1 MRYALKKLSML
12 PVLMLF
18 VTFTCYQMMRTI
30 GTPDEIARGILNLNW
45 TEQGA
50 KDLIREL
57 RLDKNPLEGYLLW
70 LGDALRG
77 DFGTSYQTRESV
89 WAYLKPTYPAS
100 IQLMIMSIVL
110 ALIISMP
117 LAIWSAYRPGSLA
130 DRLISAMAF
139 GFLSTPGFVVGIAL
153 LFFVAL
159 GTRVGG
165 ITIIPANVFPT
176 GNHVPF
182 TENPFQSIRH
192 LFLPALSLAIGLTA
206 NYMRILRT
214 DMVATLQEDYITL
227 AKSKGLNDR
236 YILLR
241 HALRNSSFTLLTVA
255 GISVGTLIGGAVIVE
270 QLFTINGAGNALLRA
285 VFTRDMPAVL
295 GGVSFITMVFVL
307 TTIAVDLLYGVLDPR
322 VRAARALA

>member
-1 MRYALKKLSML
+1 MRYALKKLAML

-18 VTFTCYQMMRTI
+18 VTFTCYQMMRSI

-50 KDLIREL
+50 QDLIREL
-57 RLDKNPLEGYLLW
+57 RLDKNRLEGYLLW
-70 LGDALRG
+70 LLDALRG

-130 DRLISAMAF
+130 DRLISAVAF

-159 GTRVGG
+159 GTKVGG
-165 ITIIPANVFPT
+165 VTIIPANVFPT

-182 TENPFQSIRH
+182 TENPFQSVRH

-214 DMVATLQEDYITL
+214 DMVATLQEDFITL

-295 GGVSFITMVFVL
+295 GGVSFITMIFVL